1 MSFSQ
6 TPQIK
11 KYRVGWLEKSHAL
24 SLERERD
31 DRKRARMR
39 RSVIRCV
46 AEVRFCAEV
55 KVCCSQRWS
64 CASSRVHRMLVP
76 HVIEN
81 ISNLKLLTTPN
92 EDAISQTLLL
102 NRASNALQTHISAT
116 LIAPLDSQAAREYNE
131 SLNNNI
137 RFLFCGG
144 GVIFFTQETCM
155 QEFFRKYRTKNLA
168 QKKTRKRHK
177 EFCLRNQRGAFSL
190 GVRSGEY
197 IRLFNITTCECSIK
211 SDVILR

>member
-1 MSFSQ
+1 MGDVPFSQ

-155 QEFFRKYRTKNLA
+155 QEFFRKYRTKNRT
-168 QKKTRKRHK
+168 KKDTK
-177 EFCLRNQRGAFSL
+177 ETQRVLFTKPKGCFFARGSL
-190 GVRSGEY
+190 GGVHKIVRY
-197 IRLFNITTCECSIK
+197 NN
-211 SDVILR
+211 V

>member
-1 MSFSQ
+1 MFKALLFSDVSLRSLCRGGDVPFSQ

-92 EDAISQTLLL
+92 EDAISQTLAASYHKRVKDYSQTRTSLQLSSLL
-102 NRASNALQTHISAT
+102 STVKL
-116 LIAPLDSQAAREYNE
+116 LE
-131 SLNNNI
+131 S
-137 RFLFCGG
+137 
-144 GVIFFTQETCM
+144 
-155 QEFFRKYRTKNLA
+155 
-168 QKKTRKRHK
+168 
-177 EFCLRNQRGAFSL
+177 
-190 GVRSGEY
+190 
-197 IRLFNITTCECSIK
+197 ITSP
-211 SDVILR
+211 

>member
-1 MSFSQ
+1 M
-6 TPQIK
+6 
-11 KYRVGWLEKSHAL
+11 EKSHAL

-116 LIAPLDSQAAREYNE
+116 LIAPLDSQAARVYNE

-137 RFLFCGG
+137 RDVCFAVVVVL
-144 GVIFFTQETCM
+144 FFTQETCKRV
-155 QEFFRKYRTKNLA
+155 FSKISD
-168 QKKTRKRHK
+168 QKSHKKRQDK
-177 EFCLRNQRGAFSL
+177 SALYSTLCSL
-190 GVRSGEY
+190 
-197 IRLFNITTCECSIK
+197 
-211 SDVILR
+211 

>member
-1 MSFSQ
+1 MGDVPFSQ

-137 RFLFCGG
+137 RFCFAVVV
-144 GVIFFTQETCM
+144 VIFFTQETC
-155 QEFFRKYRTKNLA
+155 ERVFSKKYRTKNLA
-168 QKKTRKRHK
+168 QKRHERDTK
-177 EFCLRNQRGAFSL
+177 SFVYETK
-190 GVRSGEY
+190 GVLFRSGFA
-197 IRLFNITTCECSIK
+197 RGST
-211 SDVILR
+211 